1 MKIKQLVDTDFT
13 NYKKPSL
20 FILFPTC
27 SFKCDKEYGC
37 KICQNSS
44 LANQPTF
51 DVSIE
56 SIYQFYE
63 TNPVTEAF
71 VLGGLEP
78 FDSPEL
84 LEFIEYIRQRTDD
97 DIVIYTGYEESEI
110 KRITEQLKQYK
121 NIIIKF
127 GRYVPRGS
135 AYFNEILGVRLAS
148 KNQYA
153 KVIRE

>member
-20 FILFPTC
+20 FVLFPTC

-56 SIYQFYE
+56 AIYQFYE

-71 VLGGLEP
+71 VFGGLEP
-78 FDSPEL
+78 FDSWRDLKKIVSL
-84 LEFIEYIRQRTDD
+84 LRSNTSD
-97 DIVIYTGYEESEI
+97 DIVIYTGYKEDEI
-110 KRITEQLKQYK
+110 QNMVQYLRAYR

-127 GRYVPRGS
+127 GRYVPNQQKH
-135 AYFNEILGVRLAS
+135 YDEILGIELAS
-148 KNQYA
+148 NNQYGV
-153 KVIRE
+153 KIS